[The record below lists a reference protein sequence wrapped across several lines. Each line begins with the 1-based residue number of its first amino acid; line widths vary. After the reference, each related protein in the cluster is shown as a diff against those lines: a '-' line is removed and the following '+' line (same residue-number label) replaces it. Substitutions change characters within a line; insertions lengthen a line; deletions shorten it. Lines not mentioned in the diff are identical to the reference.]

1 MDYASLR
8 ELAAGIEVL
17 LLDVDG
23 VLTDGGLYYFEDGRF
38 AVRFDIR
45 DGLGIARAV
54 REGLV
59 VGLVSG
65 RPTPQARTRAE
76 ELGIAEIH
84 LGVNDKAETVRDIL
98 RRRSIDPVA
107 ACFVGDDLIDLPAMR
122 LVGLPVAVADA
133 APPVREAAVWVTSGS
148 GGRGAVREVVNLL
161 LEARRRPAR
170 GFDEGEGR

>member
-1 MDYASLR
+1 MDHVSLR

-59 VGLVSG
+59 VGVVSG
-65 RPTPQARTRAE
+65 RPTPQARARAE

-84 LGVNDKAETVRDIL
+84 LGVRDKAEIVRDIL
-98 RRRSIDPVA
+98 RRRSVDPAA

-122 LVGLPVAVADA
+122 IVGLPVAVADA
-133 APPVREAAVWVTSGS
+133 APPVREAAAWVTSGS
-148 GGRGAVREVVNLL
+148 GGRGAVREVVELL
-161 LEARRRPAR
+161 LEARRPSVR
-170 GFDEGEGR
+170 GIDEGEGR